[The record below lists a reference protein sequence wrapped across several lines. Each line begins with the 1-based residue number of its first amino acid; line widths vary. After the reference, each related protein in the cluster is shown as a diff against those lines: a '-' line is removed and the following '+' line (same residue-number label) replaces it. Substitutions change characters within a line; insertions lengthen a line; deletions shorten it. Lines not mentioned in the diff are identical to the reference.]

1 MFIDKKAT
9 KLYKELM
16 KSIDGRNMLSR
27 RMQKLMEEI
36 SRQKGKKI
44 TQEELAK
51 RLKISVGFLNML
63 LKGKRSVKIKKLEE
77 IARNAG
83 KPLFW
88 FFNESSTFDK
98 IFQIVEFL
106 SDEDKLKYLEVIENL
121 IKIDKKYYD
130 NERYPKDTLNKK
142 EKHDIII
149 DFNYMRRVCVNLS

>member
-36 SRQKGKKI
+36 SRQEGKKI

-83 KPLFW
+83 KPLYW

-98 IFQIVEFL
+98 IFQIVGFL
-106 SDEDKLKYLEVIENL
+106 SDEDKLRYLEVIENL
-121 IKIDKKYYD
+121 IKIDKKYYY
-130 NERYPKDTLNKK
+130 NGSYPKDSMNNIQKQAL
-142 EKHDIII
+142 II
-149 DFNYMRRVCVNLS
+149 DFNYMRRLKNE